1 MQSIDAARTIAEL
14 IVAVA
19 GFSAII
25 VALNPLPV
33 REWHETDKFNLRL
46 LIQVSVF
53 AILFSLVP
61 TLLVV
66 SLEVDDVW
74 KYGLWAYG
82 LLHMGDVS
90 FFLFNMTK
98 ETPVVFRNAGICG
111 ELVAISQIGIA
122 WQGDSIAREMMYM
135 FTLIWHL
142 GIVFMA
148 FILLL
153 YQIRK
158 ST

>member
-25 VALNPLPV
+25 VVLNPLPV
-33 REWHETDKFNLRL
+33 REWDETDKLNLRVL
-46 LIQVSVF
+46 LQVAVF

-66 SLEVDDVW
+66 SLEVGDVW

-82 LLHMGDVS
+82 LLHIGDVS

-98 ETPVVFRNAGICG
+98 ETPVIFRNAAICG
-111 ELVAISQIGIA
+111 ELVAISQVGIA
-122 WQGDSIAREMMYM
+122 WQGDSIARETMYM
-135 FTLIWHL
+135 FTLMWHL

-158 ST
+158 SN